1 MTAAEVADRL
11 GFAGSSGPKPSI
23 WDVFRH
29 RKLVWGVLR
38 HRKFR
43 WYFGG
48 SVISNFGTW
57 LQNTAQ
63 ILLAYRLTHSVF
75 AIGLLASAQFLCPL
89 LVGSWAGVLTDRLGS
104 KRTLVA
110 SQLGSAL
117 VAALLAVAEWR
128 GWLTGTRLI
137 AGALATGLFLTF
149 TLPAQSVIAPTFVSS
164 TDTKAAM
171 AMNSVS
177 YNAGRAIA
185 PGLSVLIVTT
195 IGFTWAFTFNA
206 ISFGIFV
213 AVLLTITR
221 ETAPPSPSPAR
232 SQFMDS
238 FRIAMCEPKIL
249 ILLLMVAAVTV
260 ADDPL
265 LVLGPA
271 LARHVFGVSD
281 GWSSAFLSALGIG
294 SVLGSFLP
302 RWRAPSGRRAAT
314 ALSLLG
320 FSIMVFSL
328 APWIWLSVVAA
339 FGAGVAGLVA
349 GSATQAL
356 LLELA
361 GPGRALQVMGLWA
374 VAWAGS
380 KPIASLVDGAL
391 PGLFGIR
398 ATGVILAAP
407 TLIPVLILI
416 LFPAVVT
423 RAIQPRSPSG
433 TTAQLA
439 ETQAAQAVT

>member
-11 GFAGSSGPKPSI
+11 GFAGSGGRKPSI
-23 WDVFRH
+23 WDVLRH
-29 RKLVWGVLR
+29 RKLVWSVL
-38 HRKFR
+38 HYRKFR

-48 SVISNFGTW
+48 SLVSNFGTW
-57 LQNTAQ
+57 LQSTAQ

-75 AIGLLASAQFLCPL
+75 AIGVLASAQFMCPL
-89 LVGSWAGVLTDRLGS
+89 VLGPWAGMITNRLGS

-117 VAALLAVAEWR
+117 VAAFLAVAQWR
-128 GWLTGTRLI
+128 GWLTDTRLI
-137 AGALATGLFLTF
+137 AGALGMGFFLTF
-149 TLPAQSVIAPTFVSS
+149 ALPAQSVLAPTFVSS
-164 TDTKAAM
+164 ADTKAAM

-177 YNAGRAIA
+177 YNAGRAVA
-185 PGLSVLIVTT
+185 PGLAVLIVTT
-195 IGFTWAFTFNA
+195 MGFTWAFTFNA
-206 ISFGIFV
+206 FSFGMFV

-221 ETAPPSPSPAR
+221 TAAPPAPTRAR
-232 SQFMDS
+232 ARFTDS
-238 FRIAMCEPKIL
+238 FRIAVFEPKIL
-249 ILLLMVAAVTV
+249 ILLVMVAAITF

-271 LARHVFGVSD
+271 LARHAFGMSD
-281 GWSSAFLSALGIG
+281 DWSSAFLSALGAG

-320 FSIMVFSL
+320 FSITMFSF
-328 APWIWLSVVAA
+328 APWIWLSVMAA

-391 PGLFGIR
+391 PALVGIR

-407 TLIPVLILI
+407 TLFPVLILVFCPVFAGR
-416 LFPAVVT
+416 LAKTQPGHAV
-423 RAIQPRSPSG
+423 A
-433 TTAQLA
+433 
-439 ETQAAQAVT
+439 